1 MFFIIGIG
9 TLITLIAQSYGD
21 SEVEVVK
28 EIVNGGLQVTKKH
41 KLMPVSEDL
50 EQKNVDKFMK
60 FFTTLYEPI

>member
-41 KLMPVSEDL
+41 KLMPISEDL

>member
-1 MFFIIGIG
+1 MFIIIGIG
-9 TLITLIAQSYGD
+9 TFLTLIAQSYGD

-41 KLMPVSEDL
+41 KIMPISEDL